1 MADTIRYENAEK
13 LLLLALEM
21 QASRVGLS
29 LDDIQERFGGSRRT
43 AMRMRDAIFR
53 IFPHA
58 DEVPTDER
66 KKRWRI
72 PPGTMDRLIECSA
85 DELADLETA
94 VKVLRREHMTDQANA
109 LEGLSAKIKA
119 VLKPEIARKVEPDL
133 AALLEAENLAFRP
146 GPRPKTKLTILGDLR
161 QAILGCNVVT
171 IKYYTRYKGT
181 ISQRKVHPYG
191 FLYGH
196 RHYLIAYNLRAGE
209 EGFRMFSLPNIS
221 NVEGTDEYFERDEKF
236 DLEDFA
242 KQSFG
247 LFHED
252 PFDVVWKF
260 SPRAAK
266 AAKDF
271 MFHPDQKTQR
281 QEDGSLIV
289 RFRAGGALEMCWHL
303 FSWGKDVKVL
313 EPKHLAD
320 MLADHRPKWEGL
332 P

>member
-1 MADTIRYENAEK
+1 MRYEKAEK
-13 LLLLALEM
+13 LMLLALEM
-21 QASRVGLS
+21 QASRIGLT

-43 AMRMRDAIFR
+43 AMRMRDAILR

-66 KKRWRI
+66 TKRWRI
-72 PPGTMDRLIECSA
+72 PPGTMDRLIGCSA
-85 DELADLETA
+85 DELADLDLA
-94 VKVLRREHMTDQANA
+94 VSVLRREHMTDQANT

-133 AALLEAENLAFRP
+133 AALLEAENLALRP
-146 GPRPKTKLTILGDLR
+146 GPKPKTKLTVLSDLR
-161 QAILGCNVVT
+161 QAIMGFRMVT
-171 IKYYTRYKGT
+171 IKYYTRYKDS

-196 RHYLIAYNLRAGE
+196 RHYLVAKNLRSGE
-209 EGFRMFSLPNIS
+209 EGFRLFSLPNIS
-221 NVEGTDEYFERDEKF
+221 KVEVLDEYFERDETF
-236 DLEDFA
+236 DLENFA

-247 LFHED
+247 LFHDE

-266 AAKDF
+266 DAKDF
-271 MFHPDQKTQR
+271 VFHPDQKIQL
-281 QEDGSLIV
+281 QNDGSLIV
-289 RFRAGGALEMCWHL
+289 RFRAGGALEMCWYL
-303 FSWGKDVKVL
+303 FSWGKDVEVL
-313 EPKHLAD
+313 EPKRLAD
-320 MLADHRPKWEGL
+320 MLRDHRPKWPGL

>member
-1 MADTIRYENAEK
+1 MRYEKAEK
-13 LLLLALEM
+13 LLLLALDM
-21 QASRVGLS
+21 QASRGGLS

-43 AMRMRDAIFR
+43 AMRMRDAILR

-58 DEVPTDER
+58 DEVPTDEK

-72 PPGTMDRLIECSA
+72 PPGTMDRLIGCSA

-94 VKVLRREHMTDQANA
+94 IKVLRREHMADQANA

-119 VLKPEIARKVEPDL
+119 VLRPEIARRVEPDL
-133 AALLEAENLAFRP
+133 AALLEAENLALRP
-146 GPRPKTKLTILGDLR
+146 GPKPKSRMTVLDDLR
-161 QAILGCNVVT
+161 QAILGFRVVR
-171 IKYYTRYKGT
+171 IKYYTRYKDSV
-181 ISQRKVHPYG
+181 SQRKVHPYG

-196 RHYLIAYNLRAGE
+196 RHYLVANNLRKGE
-209 EGFRMFSLPNIS
+209 EGIRMFSLPNIS
-221 NVEGTDEYFERDEKF
+221 KVEVMEEHFVRDEKF

-247 LFHED
+247 IFHED

-260 SPRAAK
+260 SPRSAK
-266 AAKDF
+266 DAKDF
-271 MFHPDQKTQR
+271 VFHPDQKIQ
-281 QEDGSLIV
+281 QQNDGSLIV
-289 RFRAGGALEMCWHL
+289 RFRAGGALEMCWYL

-320 MLADHRPKWEGL
+320 MMADHRPRWEGL